1 MAANILG
8 LYQDID
14 PDLYQSLLDQLNE
27 DNQ

>member
-14 PDLYQSLLDQLNE
+14 PDLYQSLLDQLNK
-27 DNQ
+27 DDQ